1 MNSRILGGARAR
13 AHTHT
18 HVSGFWR
25 LQVHD
30 RGAPWSSP
38 GEALLG
44 LRMAAL
50 SLGPHVEEAGRAL
63 CRVSSH
69 RGPGPLP
76 EGSTPITPEAPPP
89 TPSHGGLD
97 LHTWAGAQT
106 PGRCPVPPAAAPSP
120 PQLRVSSSLPPCPTE
135 AVTSQV
141 EPRKRLQGSS
151 GREGLCGT
159 PAQAFSSV
167 TGSKGVPTP
176 GGRFEPG
183 KLSSVSPSQ
192 EKNRNECVPGTDI
205 TI

>member
-1 MNSRILGGARAR
+1 MSQGSGGCKS
-13 AHTHT
+13 TI
-18 HVSGFWR
+18 
-25 LQVHD
+25 
-30 RGAPWSSP
+30 GAP
-38 GEALLG
+38 
-44 LRMAAL
+44 
-50 SLGPHVEEAGRAL
+50 
-63 CRVSSH
+63 
-69 RGPGPLP
+69 PGPALVRP
-76 EGSTPITPEAPPP
+76 LWGCGWPPSRWVLTWRKRGGRSVGSLLTGALVPFQRVPPPITPEAPPP

-120 PQLRVSSSLPPCPTE
+120 PQLLVSSSLPPCPTE
-135 AVTSQV
+135 AVTRQV
-141 EPRKRLQGSS
+141 EPRKRLRGSS

-192 EKNRNECVPGTDI
+192 EKNRNECVPGTQ
-205 TI
+205 T